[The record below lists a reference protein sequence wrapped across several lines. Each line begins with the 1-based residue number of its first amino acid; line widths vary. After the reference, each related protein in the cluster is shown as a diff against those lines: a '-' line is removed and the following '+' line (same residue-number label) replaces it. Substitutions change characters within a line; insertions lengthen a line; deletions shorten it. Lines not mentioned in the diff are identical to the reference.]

1 MQEIKVNFIHSG
13 ESREVFVDE
22 LKNAVLGFLDLYGE
36 PAYLGRE
43 FCGIIGQENR
53 FASLLE
59 AVGMDEVQFFQ
70 EVIAQLEQA
79 NHLTETRVT
88 VNGLELPKRFLLPI
102 LEVIIPG
109 DNLCA
114 VKDVETYERL
124 TNIRVPDEQREDLQK
139 VIDKYPVRLSKH
151 VIRQSR
157 ISTMVAYQF
166 MPFVEELD
174 EAGLKNTWV
183 GQFHHGLLE
192 QMYQNRPIFVLHMSC
207 PVYCRFCFRKHKDC
221 RNLPTPKIDDVLKAL
236 EHIRNSP
243 QIKEI
248 VLTGGEPLLNKDTL
262 TCAIEGLEQIPHI
275 QTIRIASRCISY
287 YPQLFYAHESFWLDY
302 LTTKNR
308 ALQADNKRIE
318 IATHFIHPD
327 EISHY
332 SLDIISRLVSS
343 GVGVYT
349 QTPFLKDCN
358 DTGKELAGLYN
369 ELRGAG
375 SEIHYVYIPCSP
387 IQGNKVYWTPIS
399 AGHKAAAYMR
409 GHLSDRAIPIICT
422 ATRIGKIDW
431 NTSGWAV
438 EPCEE
443 YPGKIW
449 IRTPYTEKYFK
460 EFAPQFEPREART
473 NAAGTLDSAF
483 MAEIGD
489 KSLYLGAITEYAASP
504 RPFKQENLSML
515 QEEIAKDQ
523 RLPFSIV
530 DTGVQA
536 LKRPH
541 LTTVEMDIE
550 ALEDFRPAME
560 YIAGH
565 EDISDVVLTPRQSLL
580 DCIEMLPMYARELQA
595 IPHVRAMRVRSLTF
609 AYQPELFTPEML
621 ENIAGLNVLN
631 AASPTR
637 VELETQFIHSSE
649 ITDLHGIL
657 IRDFLARGVTVYNN
671 ILLLSGINDNE
682 EEMKKICY
690 KCRQIGIELML
701 LYTAGMPV
709 QEKWNAQWP
718 VDATTV
724 IHIATNLRRHQSGRE
739 VPLYAVKTPLGDADF
754 NFTARIV
761 SAEEPEVQGQSRGGG
776 RVWMKLLPYT
786 LEYYRRLDPGFQWPD
801 KVMVDDGHPV
811 VEVKGLT
818 VASNR
823 DFFLGK
829 ER

>member
-1 MQEIKVNFIHSG
+1 MQEINVTFTHSG
-13 ESREVFVDE
+13 ENIEVFVEE

-36 PAYLGRE
+36 PAFLGQE
-43 FCGIIGQENR
+43 FCRILGTENR
-53 FASLLE
+53 FSNLLHV
-59 AVGMDEVQFFQ
+59 AGMSEYDFFKT
-70 EVIAQLEQA
+70 VISQLEPA
-79 NHLTETRVT
+79 NHKSETRVFA
-88 VNGLELPKRFLLPI
+88 GDIELPKRFLLPI

-109 DNLCA
+109 DTLCGI
-114 VKDVETYERL
+114 KDVATYEQL
-124 TNIRVPDEQREDLQK
+124 TNVSVPEDEREDLQK

-157 ISTMVAYQF
+157 ISKHVAYQF

-174 EAGLKNTWV
+174 ESGLRNTWV
-183 GQFHHGLLE
+183 GQFHKGLLE

-221 RNLPTPKIDDVLKAL
+221 RNLPTPKIKDVLTAL
-236 EHIRNSP
+236 EHIKNSP
-243 QIKEI
+243 RIKEI

-287 YPQLFYAHESFWLDY
+287 YPQLFYAHESFWLEY
-302 LTTKNR
+302 LTEKSR
-308 ALQADNKRIE
+308 SLQADNKRIE

-332 SLDIISRLVSS
+332 SLDIISKLVSN

-349 QTPFLKDCN
+349 QTPFLNNCN
-358 DTGKELAGLYN
+358 DSGQELTSLYN

-409 GHLSDRAIPIICT
+409 AYLSDRAIPIICT

-438 EPCEE
+438 EPSRE
-443 YPGKIW
+443 YSGKIW
-449 IRTPYTEKYFK
+449 IRSPYTQEYFR
-460 EFAPQFEPREART
+460 EFAPQFELKEARV
-473 NAAGTLDSAF
+473 NSAGTLDSAF

-489 KSLYLGAITEYAASP
+489 ESLYLGSITEHAAP
-504 RPFKQENLSML
+504 ARPFKQENLEFL
-515 QEEIAKDQ
+515 QKETIKDQ

-530 DTGVQA
+530 NTGIPA

-541 LTTVEMDIE
+541 LTTVEMDIQ
-550 ALEDFRPAME
+550 ALEDFRDAMN
-560 YIAGH
+560 YISEH
-565 EDISDVVLTPRQSLL
+565 TELTDVILTPRKSLL
-580 DCIEMLPMYARELQA
+580 DCVEMLPMYAKELQL
-595 IPHVRAMRVRSLTF
+595 IPHIRAMRVRSLTF
-609 AYQPELFTPEML
+609 AYQPDLFSDEVVDT
-621 ENIAGLNVLN
+621 IAGLNLLN
-631 AASPTR
+631 ASSPTR

-649 ITDLHGIL
+649 IQEVHGHL
-657 IRDFLARGVTVYNN
+657 IRNFLSKGVTVYNN

-682 EEMKKICY
+682 DEMKKICY
-690 KCRQIGIELML
+690 KCRQIGIELLL

-709 QEKWNAQWP
+709 QEKWNASSP

-761 SAEEPEVQGQSRGGG
+761 KAEIPDSSDPDKNEGS
-776 RVWMKLLPYT
+776 VWMKLLPYS
-786 LEYYRRLDPGFQWPD
+786 LSYYRKIDPDYHWPQG
-801 KVMVDDGHPV
+801 VSEQDGHPV
-811 VEVKGLT
+811 IEVKGLT

-823 DFFLGK
+823 HFFLR
-829 ER
+829 E